1 MPYDSDDHLAVDSAA
16 LTRLLQ
22 RMVQTESVNPSLDPS
37 GAGEADIAA
46 LLAEEARALG
56 MEVDLVDAAPARTSI
71 IAVLPGTGGGRSLML
86 NGHIDTV
93 SIAGMRE
100 PLSGR
105 VEGGRLYG
113 RGAFDMKG
121 GVASCFGAVRALRD
135 SGIALAGDLVVTGV
149 ADEEFES
156 LGMQQV
162 AQLRRTDAAIVT
174 EPTALRTCVA
184 HKGFVWVGVEA
195 HGRAAHGSRP
205 DLGVDANRA
214 LAKLIAALDPLHDEL
229 AATAPH
235 ALLGR
240 GSFHVGTMSG
250 GAGMSTYAERSEA
263 TLERRTVPGER
274 PASFVERVMQT
285 ADALRAAD
293 PRVEYV
299 VRELLVREPFEAAA
313 DSRIARAV
321 RAARESVMRDDAVD
335 VGDSVWM
342 DAAILQSHGIDTVV
356 IGPAGA
362 GAHAAE
368 EWVHVDSV
376 VRLAEILARAAVEYC
391 GRA

>member
-1 MPYDSDDHLAVDSAA
+1 MSRSPVALQVDER
-16 LTRLLQ
+16 RLVDLLE
-22 RMVQTESVNPSLDPS
+22 RMVRTESVNPSLDPS
-37 GAGEADIAA
+37 GAGEADVAA

-56 MEVDLVDAAPARTSI
+56 MDVELIDCAPARSSV
-71 IAVLPGTGGGRSLML
+71 IATLRGAGGGRSLML

-93 SIAGMRE
+93 SISGMAD

-105 VEGGRLYG
+105 IEEGRLYG

-121 GVASCFGAVRALRD
+121 GVAACFGAVRALRD
-135 SGIALAGDLVVTGV
+135 AGIRLAGNLVVTAV

-162 AQLRRTDAAIVT
+162 VHVRPTDAAIVT
-174 EPTALRTCVA
+174 EPTGLRTCVA

-214 LAKLIAALDPLHDEL
+214 MARLIAALEPLHDEL
-229 AATAPH
+229 ANTSPH

-240 GSFHVGTMSG
+240 GSFHVGTLFGGSG
-250 GAGMSTYAERSEA
+250 VSTYADRSEA
-263 TLERRTVPGER
+263 TFERRTVPGESPR
-274 PASFVERVMQT
+274 AFLDAVT
-285 ADALRAAD
+285 IAADQLQAED
-293 PRVEYV
+293 PRVRYV
-299 VRELLVREPFEAAA
+299 VRELLVREPFEAAPDA
-313 DSRIARAV
+313 SIVEAVRRARATV
-321 RAARESVMRDDAVD
+321 VHDDGAV

-342 DAAILQSHGIDTVV
+342 DAAILQSYGIDTVV
-356 IGPAGA
+356 IGPTGA

-368 EWVHVDSV
+368 EWVDVDSV
-376 VRLAEILARAAVEYC
+376 VRLAEILARAAADYC
-391 GRA
+391 GAD

>member
-1 MPYDSDDHLAVDSAA
+1 
-16 LTRLLQ
+16 
-22 RMVQTESVNPSLDPS
+22 MVQTESVNPSLDPS

-56 MEVDLVDAAPARTSI
+56 MQVELVDAGPARTSI
-71 IAVLPGTGGGRSLML
+71 IAVLPGSGGGRSLML

-93 SIAGMRE
+93 SIVGMHE

-105 VEGGRLYG
+105 VEDGRLYG

-121 GVASCFGAVRALRD
+121 GVAACFGAVRALRD
-135 SGIALAGDLVVTGV
+135 AGVALAGDLVVTGV

-195 HGRAAHGSRP
+195 RGRAAHGSRP

-214 LAKLIAALDPLHDEL
+214 MAKLIAALDPLHDEL

-235 ALLGR
+235 PLLGR
-240 GSFHVGTMSG
+240 GSFHVGTMLG
-250 GAGMSTYAERSEA
+250 GAGVSTYAERCEA
-263 TLERRTVPGER
+263 TFERRTVPGER
-274 PASFVERVMQT
+274 PASFVESVVRA

-293 PRVEYV
+293 PRVEYI
-299 VRELLVREPFEAAA
+299 VRELLVREPFEAAP
-313 DSRIARAV
+313 DSRIADAV
-321 RAARESVMRDDAVD
+321 RSARAAVLPDAAPD

-356 IGPAGA
+356 IGPTGA

-368 EWVHVDSV
+368 EWVEVESV
-376 VRLAEILARAAVEYC
+376 VRLAEILARAAVAYC
-391 GRA
+391 T